1 MKKIFLIFSL
11 VFFVGIISAQTTVRS
26 DKVVNYEYTD
36 TLTKDDVVNVDY
48 YVPSFPATIKVQ
60 AQCDSLATS
69 ASGYSRVNVLVY
81 GSLDYSNWYLLGD
94 TIELAGIGADSDT
107 LTYSD
112 NYWNHYRV
120 KTWALDTVQ
129 NSTFDLQILFDLN

>member
-69 ASGYSRVNVLVY
+69 ASGYSKVNVLVY